1 MKKKTI
7 AMLMA
12 SVMLFGIAVGGTLAW
27 ITDTTGDVVNTFTV
41 GDINIDLKEHDYDVD
56 TNTLGT
62 AEVTAEDEYK
72 MIPGTTM
79 PKDPFVRVEAGSE
92 ACWLF
97 VKVVETDNF
106 DTYLTYE
113 IDLYK
118 EETNPDGWKVLD
130 TTNYPG
136 VYYREVESLVNAT
149 SDSDPYY
156 VLADNQVSVKE
167 GVTKTQLEDFDGKDS
182 NGASAPAEITARP
195 KLTFTAYAVQK
206 AEVDTAMDAWEILFP
221 PTTTN

>member
-7 AMLMA
+7 AMLMT

-41 GDINIDLKEHDYDVD
+41 GDINIDLKEHDYDVN

-62 AEVTAEDEYK
+62 TEVTEENGYK

-113 IDLYK
+113 IDLYNA
-118 EETNPDGWKVLD
+118 EENKDGWNALD
-130 TTNYPG
+130 ATNYPG
-136 VYYREVESLVNAT
+136 VYYREVESLVSAT
-149 SDSDPYY
+149 SDSEPYY
-156 VLADNQVSVKE
+156 VLAGNEVSVKE
-167 GVTKTQLEDFDGKDS
+167 DVTKTHLEAFDGKNSEGEPDQ
-182 NGASAPAEITARP
+182 GEIDARP

-206 AEVDTAMDAWEILFP
+206 AEVNTALEAWEILSLA
-221 PTTTN
+221 TTN